1 MRCKTTLTL
10 ALLASLSLP
19 LGAMGTIYGQDDKV
33 PTVEEPETEVE
44 FPISLIV
51 LPKTEKRKEVKH
63 DLSGM
68 GVRVKTKFFMDF
80 EVYALGFY
88 MDEERGLAALKEP
101 AANLSVSKL
110 EESKEF
116 RKALLGD
123 GFGKTMRLVMV
134 RDVDADDMAEAF
146 DDVLWPR
153 MKDRSEGEKE
163 LSAAKIALKKFKDL
177 FEKEAEEDQV
187 LDFTWIPGGEMYAV
201 VDGKRHPVVKS
212 AALCWALFD
221 AFVGDDPISK
231 DAKENIF
238 TALREKLHPATR

>member
-1 MRCKTTLTL
+1 MRSKTTLAL
-10 ALLASLSLP
+10 ALLASLALP
-19 LGAMGTIYGQDDKV
+19 IGAIGAITSQDKKV

-51 LPKTEKRKEVKH
+51 LPKTEERKEVKH

-88 MDEERGLAALKEP
+88 MDEEKGLAALKKP
-101 AANLSVSKL
+101 AGDLSVSKL
-110 EESKEF
+110 EDSKEF

-123 GFGKTMRLVMV
+123 DFGKTMRLVMV

-153 MKDRSEGEKE
+153 MKDRSEDEEE
-163 LSAAKIALKKFKDL
+163 LSAAKVALKKFKDF

-187 LDFTWIPGGEMYAV
+187 LDFTWMPGGEMYAV

-212 AALCWALFD
+212 TALCWALFD
-221 AFVGDDPISK
+221 VFVGDDPISEE
-231 DAKENIF
+231 ARENII
-238 TALREKLHPATR
+238 TALREKLHPTKR

>member
-1 MRCKTTLTL
+1 MRFKTTLIF
-10 ALLASLSLP
+10 ALLASLALP
-19 LGAMGTIYGQDDKV
+19 IGAITAQDKKV

-51 LPKTEKRKEVKH
+51 LPKTEKRAEVKH

-80 EVYALGFY
+80 KVYALGFY
-88 MDEERGLAALKEP
+88 MDEEKGLAALKKP
-101 AANLSVSKL
+101 AGDLSVSKL
-110 EESKEF
+110 EKSKEF

-123 GFGKTMRLVMV
+123 DFGKTMRLVMV

-153 MKDRSEGEKE
+153 MKERSEDEKQ
-163 LSAAKIALKKFKDL
+163 LSAAKIALQKFKDF

-212 AALCWALFD
+212 EALCWALFD
-221 AFVGDDPISK
+221 VFVGEDPISE

-238 TALREKLHPATR
+238 TALREKLHPTKR